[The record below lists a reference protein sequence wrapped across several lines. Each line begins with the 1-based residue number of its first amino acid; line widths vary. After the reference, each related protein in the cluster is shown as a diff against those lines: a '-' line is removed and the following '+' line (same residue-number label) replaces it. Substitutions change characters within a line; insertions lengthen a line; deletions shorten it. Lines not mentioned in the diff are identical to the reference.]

1 MCVCRRIFAPDNDDL
16 ETVSICGDCK
26 FLLLEDVGDS
36 TQDSFRRR
44 PHRGRRTSYSSSE
57 SIENLFSQQLS
68 HMINLARQNQSIVS
82 GLENPSVDGDA
93 SVRLLRHTS
102 SHTTPT
108 SSIRWRRVLSD
119 TGSERLDNWDSLYSE
134 NETTPSVNWSRVY
147 LGESDAISFSAYGGD
162 SDVDVDGHSFVD
174 IIEPD
179 EGSNFDSDTDI
190 DPMHAGLNQWNS
202 DDEEEEEEEDGE
214 WEEADV
220 EDNTTESVVAGPRL
234 RNYLIS
240 SPNEGSGSSNWRQQL
255 FSPEFEGLFHW
266 RIRQDRQAYNRE
278 IFANLGESELPQ
290 YVRNSGDY
298 LDARG
303 FEEFLEHLAETDSS
317 RREAPPAAVP
327 FVNNLPCVIINEE
340 HEKNDGLACAICKDV
355 LSIGTEVNQLPCLH
369 LYHPSCI
376 FPWLSTRNSCPL
388 CRFELPTDDKEYEK
402 GKQNNN
408 NRSGIPEIQQQDAS
422 EESSSYV
429 SDGAGEFD
437 QGGMEQRE
445 LLDMNPI
452 VSSSGRE
459 RRSRW
464 FFLAAGP
471 IVSLAG
477 IVLVLW
483 LGNPQRRVPTRHCNS
498 PETGLHQIQVL
509 GSSMPNQRG
518 NRSRRWCSFSKLF
531 HA

>member
-1 MCVCRRIFAPDNDDL
+1 MDADSERTSQDVPLFAARGHADGGLVIDHSIHQVACVLCRRIFAPDNDDL

-44 PHRGRRTSYSSSE
+44 PHRRRRTSYSSSE

-82 GLENPSVDGDA
+82 GLDNPSVDGDA
-93 SVRLLRHTS
+93 SVRLLRHIS

-220 EDNTTESVVAGPRL
+220 EDNTTESVG
-234 RNYLIS
+234 
-240 SPNEGSGSSNWRQQL
+240 WQ
-255 FSPEFEGLFHW
+255 
-266 RIRQDRQAYNRE
+266 
-278 IFANLGESELPQ
+278 
-290 YVRNSGDY
+290 
-298 LDARG
+298 
-303 FEEFLEHLAETDSS
+303 
-317 RREAPPAAVP
+317 
-327 FVNNLPCVIINEE
+327 
-340 HEKNDGLACAICKDV
+340 
-355 LSIGTEVNQLPCLH
+355 
-369 LYHPSCI
+369 
-376 FPWLSTRNSCPL
+376 
-388 CRFELPTDDKEYEK
+388 
-402 GKQNNN
+402 
-408 NRSGIPEIQQQDAS
+408 
-422 EESSSYV
+422 
-429 SDGAGEFD
+429 D
-437 QGGMEQRE
+437 QGCE
-445 LLDMNPI
+445 I
-452 VSSSGRE
+452 
-459 RRSRW
+459 
-464 FFLAAGP
+464 
-471 IVSLAG
+471 I
-477 IVLVLW
+477 
-483 LGNPQRRVPTRHCNS
+483 
-498 PETGLHQIQVL
+498 
-509 GSSMPNQRG
+509 
-518 NRSRRWCSFSKLF
+518 
-531 HA
+531 